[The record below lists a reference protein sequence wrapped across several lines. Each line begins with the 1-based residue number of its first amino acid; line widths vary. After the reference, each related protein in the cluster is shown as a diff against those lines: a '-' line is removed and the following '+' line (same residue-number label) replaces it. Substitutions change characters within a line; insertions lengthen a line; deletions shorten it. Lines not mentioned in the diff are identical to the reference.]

1 MKKDSLNERRSSN
14 LPNTTIDV
22 GYVVDP
28 NPISG
33 ILVFAEFVWENML
46 EMVSLWDSEKLVGKL
61 DYELY
66 ISNAQ

>member
-33 ILVFAEFVWENML
+33 ILVFAEFV
-46 EMVSLWDSEKLVGKL
+46 
-61 DYELY
+61 
-66 ISNAQ
+66 